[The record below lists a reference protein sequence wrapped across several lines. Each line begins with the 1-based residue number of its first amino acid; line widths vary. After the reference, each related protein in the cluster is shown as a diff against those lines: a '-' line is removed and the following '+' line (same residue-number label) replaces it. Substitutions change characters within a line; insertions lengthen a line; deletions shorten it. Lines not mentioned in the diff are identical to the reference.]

1 MFRGPCLTAP
11 HKHYALDVIKDNAIH
26 LTMKSLFAKYDHI
39 VLLNN
44 EIIIHL
50 IMALCD
56 YFSNNEN

>member
-1 MFRGPCLTAP
+1 
-11 HKHYALDVIKDNAIH
+11 

-50 IMALCD
+50 IMALYD
-56 YFSNNEN
+56 YFSNDEN